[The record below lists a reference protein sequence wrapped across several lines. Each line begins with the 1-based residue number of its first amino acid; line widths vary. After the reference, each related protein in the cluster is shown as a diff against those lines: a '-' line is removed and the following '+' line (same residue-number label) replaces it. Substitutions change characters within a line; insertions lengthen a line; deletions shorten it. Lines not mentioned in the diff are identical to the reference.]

1 MRLVTLIDLGA
12 GSLPAQTPPAARYG
26 RWLVQVYAPPLP
38 PLLSGLKA
46 TPVVDG
52 VLLEWAPVPLSG
64 AVYVVGVGGSK
75 DGPFTEL
82 AQVEVT
88 RYLYSNAETAAKW
101 FSVTPSVR
109 GVLGVGATVEAAPKV
124 IASDEDLIELQ
135 RQIDEANR
143 LRFEGDAKEAQD
155 RANQIA
161 AEAQQR
167 QTEIDAERAAR
178 DIAVAAERARIDA
191 IDDDEII
198 SPVEKPQLRID
209 FAALMDEREGIN
221 AEADLSEVVDEK
233 ATYNEALDRL
243 AAYMDT
249 LTTPTR
255 WDDTSGITYLT

>member
-12 GSLPAQTPPAARYG
+12 GALPAQTPPAARFAP
-26 RWLVQVYAPPLP
+26 WLVQVYAPPQP
-38 PLLSGLKA
+38 PVLSGLTA

-52 VLLEWAPVPLSG
+52 VLLEWAPVPQSG

-82 AQVEVT
+82 AQVDVA
-88 RYLYSNAETAAKW
+88 RYLYSNAAPEAKW

-124 IASDEDLIELQ
+124 IASDEDLEELQ

-143 LRFEGDAKEAQD
+143 LRMEGDAKEAQD

-167 QTEIDAERAAR
+167 QTEIEAERAAR
-178 DIAVAAERARIDA
+178 QEAVNAAQGRINTILSDS
-191 IDDDEII
+191 II
-198 SPVEKPQLRID
+198 SADEKPQLVID
-209 FAALMDEREGIN
+209 YETLLKELPGIQ
-221 AEADLSEVVDEK
+221 AEAELSEAMEQFDAYK
-233 ATYNEALDRL
+233 DALDDL
-243 AAYMDT
+243 TAYLGT
-249 LTTPTR
+249 LDDPVP
-255 WDDTSGITYLT
+255 WNDTSGFTYIK

>member
-12 GSLPAQTPPAARYG
+12 GALPAQTPPAARFAP
-26 RWLVQVYAPPLP
+26 WLVQVYAPPQP
-38 PLLSGLKA
+38 PVLSGLTA

-64 AVYVVGVGGSK
+64 TVYLVGVGGSK

-82 AQVEVT
+82 AQVDVA
-88 RYLYSNAETAAKW
+88 RYLYSNAETEAKW

-124 IASDEDLIELQ
+124 IASDEDLEELQ

-143 LRFEGDAKEAQD
+143 LRMEGDAKEAQD

-167 QTEIDAERAAR
+167 QTEIEAERAAR
-178 DIAVAAERARIDA
+178 QEAVNAAQGRINTILSDS
-191 IDDDEII
+191 II
-198 SPVEKPQLRID
+198 SADEKPQLVID
-209 FAALMDEREGIN
+209 YETLLKELPGIQ
-221 AEADLSEVVDEK
+221 AEAELSEAMEEFDAYKAAFDDLTEYLGTLDEPVPW
-233 ATYNEALDRL
+233 N
-243 AAYMDT
+243 
-249 LTTPTR
+249 
-255 WDDTSGITYLT
+255 DTSGFTYIK

>member
-1 MRLVTLIDLGA
+1 
-12 GSLPAQTPPAARYG
+12 
-26 RWLVQVYAPPLP
+26 VQVYAPPQP
-38 PLLSGLKA
+38 PVLSGLTA

-75 DGPFTEL
+75 DGPFAEL
-82 AQVEVT
+82 AQVEAT
-88 RYLYSNAETAAKW
+88 RYLYSNAETEAKW

-143 LRFEGDAKEAQD
+143 LRMEGDAKEAQD

-167 QTEIDAERAAR
+167 QTEIEAERAAR
-178 DIAVAAERARIDA
+178 QEAVNAAQSRINTILSDS
-191 IDDDEII
+191 II
-198 SPVEKPQLRID
+198 SADEKPQLIID
-209 FAALMDEREGIN
+209 YETLLTELPGIRAEAELSEAMEQFDAYKAALD
-221 AEADLSEVVDEK
+221 DLT
-233 ATYNEALDRL
+233 AYLGTLD
-243 AAYMDT
+243 D
-249 LTTPTR
+249 PVP
-255 WDDTSGITYLT
+255 WNDTSGFTYIK